1 MASQNNH
8 PSVILNVE
16 GLEKRF
22 GGITALTDYSV
33 NIRRGELVGLIG
45 PNGAGKTTVFNLLS
59 GVLKPSDGRIYF
71 NDRDITR
78 LRPDQNTALGIA
90 RTFQNIRL
98 FKELSVR
105 DNIKVAFHMHL
116 GRGFWKTLFHTS
128 EYRQA
133 EIEMR
138 HRAHEMMELFGLV
151 SVEDIPA
158 KNLPYGIQRRVEIAR
173 AMATLPKLLLLD
185 EPSAGLNPSE
195 TEELV
200 KILQDLHR
208 KNNLTIFLVEH
219 DMKLIMA
226 VCQKI
231 QVIDRGRMLT
241 MGTPD
246 DVRQDLR
253 VIEAYLGKSGRGNL
267 GDENHA

>member
-1 MASQNNH
+1 LSSAN
-8 PSVILNVE
+8 SVLLNVE

-22 GGITALTDYSV
+22 GGISALMDYS
-33 NIRRGELVGLIG
+33 IKIHRGELVGLIG

-59 GVLKPSDGRIYF
+59 GVLKPTSGRIYF
-71 NDRDITR
+71 NNQDITR

-98 FKELSVR
+98 FKELSVL
-105 DNIKVAFHMHL
+105 DNIKVAFHMRL
-116 GRGFWKTLFHTS
+116 GMGFWKTLVHTS
-128 EYRQA
+128 TYRRA
-133 EIEMR
+133 EGQIQQRSLEI
-138 HRAHEMMELFGLV
+138 MEIFGLEPV
-151 SVEDIPA
+151 KEIPA

-200 KILQDLHR
+200 KILRDIHR
-208 KNNLTIFLVEH
+208 KGDLTIFLVEH

-231 QVIDRGRMLT
+231 QVIDRGRLLT
-241 MGTPD
+241 MGVPE
-246 DVRQDLR
+246 DVRHDIR
-253 VIEAYLGKSGRGNL
+253 VIEAYLGKSAREKK
-267 GDENHA
+267 DAQDR

>member
-1 MASQNNH
+1 MSSTSSAL
-8 PSVILNVE
+8 LNVE

-33 NIRRGELVGLIG
+33 KIRRGELVGLIG

-59 GVLKPSDGRIYF
+59 GVLKPTAGRICF
-71 NDRDITR
+71 NNRDITR
-78 LRPDQNTALGIA
+78 WRPDQNTALGIA
-90 RTFQNIRL
+90 RTFQNIRI
-98 FKELSVR
+98 FKELSVL
-105 DNIKVAFHMHL
+105 DNIKVAFHKRL
-116 GRGFWKTLFHTS
+116 GGSLWKTLFHTS
-128 EYRQA
+128 AYRRA
-133 EIEMR
+133 EIEIQQKS
-138 HRAHEMMELFGLV
+138 HEMMELFSLV
-151 SVEDIPA
+151 SVKDIPA

-195 TEELV
+195 TEELI
-200 KILQDLHR
+200 KII
-208 KNNLTIFLVEH
+208 KNIHQKNGLTIFLVEH

-241 MGTPD
+241 LGTPD
-246 DVRQDLR
+246 EVRQDLR
-253 VIEAYLGKSGRGNL
+253 VIEAYLGKSNRSNIDAQG
-267 GDENHA
+267 

>member
-1 MASQNNH
+1 VAFQNNPH

-22 GGITALTDYSV
+22 GGITALTDYSLK
-33 NIRRGELVGLIG
+33 IRRGELVGLIG

-59 GVLKPSDGRIYF
+59 GVLKPTGGRIYF
-71 NDRDITR
+71 NNRDITR

-98 FKELSVR
+98 FKELSVL
-105 DNIKVAFHMHL
+105 DNIKVAFHMRL
-116 GRGFWKTLFHTS
+116 GRDLWKTLFHTS
-128 EYRQA
+128 QYRQA

-138 HRAHEMMELFGLV
+138 QRSYEIMELFGLV
-151 SVEDIPA
+151 SVKNLPA

-185 EPSAGLNPSE
+185 EPSAGLNPNE

-200 KILQDLHR
+200 KILQNIHR
-208 KNNLTIFLVEH
+208 ENDLTIFLVEH

-231 QVIDRGRMLT
+231 QVLDRGRMLA
-241 MGTPD
+241 MGAPD
-246 DVRQDLR
+246 DVRHDLR

-267 GDENHA
+267 DA

>member
-1 MASQNNH
+1 VAFQNNPH

-33 NIRRGELVGLIG
+33 KIRRGELVGLIG

-59 GVLKPSDGRIYF
+59 GVLKPTGGRIYF
-71 NDRDITR
+71 NNRDITR

-98 FKELSVR
+98 FKELSVL
-105 DNIKVAFHMHL
+105 DNIKVAFHMRL
-116 GRGFWKTLFHTS
+116 GRDLWKTLFHTLQ
-128 EYRQA
+128 YRQA

-138 HRAHEMMELFGLV
+138 QRSYEIMELFDLV
-151 SVEDIPA
+151 SVKDIPA

-185 EPSAGLNPSE
+185 EPSAGLNPNE

-200 KILQDLHR
+200 KILQNIHR
-208 KNNLTIFLVEH
+208 ENDLTIFLVEH

-231 QVIDRGRMLT
+231 QVLDRGRMLA
-241 MGTPD
+241 MGAPD
-246 DVRQDLR
+246 DVRHDLR
-253 VIEAYLGKSGRGNL
+253 VIEAYLGKSARGNL
-267 GDENHA
+267 DA